1 MRKPLDFR
9 TSLWIMA
16 AVSLVVVAITFVVTT
31 GICKSRSAA
40 FIDAEINYVKDQCT
54 RYDDAAA
61 ESETKSLVRIADK
74 VREFRRDLFSGG
86 ASATEADL
94 EEFIVNQRLTGVI
107 VTDDETGEVM
117 RCVGVSDVVF
127 DDWSV
132 VLSYVSGVKTALNRC
147 CTERF
152 SPDNGYC
159 YDYAA
164 VGRADKKGIIL
175 CWLRQEE
182 ASVAGAATSIRTTL
196 TGYNDTSNVLVVV
209 TDGTGVIA
217 SNAAEY
223 IGQPTSECV
232 FTAGTDKP
240 YGTLSRVKNGASVY
254 YGMRAKTKNYYVYV
268 FYPSRDVYSL
278 RSSSL
283 IVVLLLTASGFLAFM
298 IMIYRMEQNRAA
310 AEKAREAEYAAALAE
325 SADRATRANNAKT
338 DFLRRMSHDL
348 RTPINGI
355 RGLLEMSEHYQSE
368 ADDKKRRELRE
379 KAVKTTDYLLELI
392 NDILEMSKFDQSGVE
407 VESKDFDMSE
417 LLDSVGSVAKSLAD
431 DHGVTLGFKA
441 SVEHSLVHGGAVELK
456 RILLNLIG
464 NAVKYNSTG
473 GTVTVGC
480 KETGFDGA
488 RATYEFEIADT
499 GIGMSREFLDR
510 MYEPF
515 MQENPDDN
523 RSKNG
528 LGLGL
533 SIVKIFVDKMGGTID
548 VKSEPGKGTTFTV
561 SLAFSVCGTDACAGC
576 GAGSDEGGRLLEG
589 KTILVAEDN
598 ELNMEIARF
607 ILENAGATVIGAED
621 GKSAVNA
628 FLSSEVG
635 AIDAIL
641 MDIMMPVADGMEATK
656 TIRGSGRADSLGVP
670 VVAMTA
676 NAFPDDVKKVLDA
689 GMNAHHP
696 KPLDSQKLVRL
707 LAGLIEKRNPDNK
720 K

>member
-1 MRKPLDFR
+1 MRKSLDFR

-40 FIDAEINYVKDQCT
+40 FIDAEINYFKDQCA

-132 VLSYVSGVKTALNRC
+132 VLSYVGGVKTALNRC

-223 IGQPTSECV
+223 IGQPTSECI

-240 YGTLSRVKNGASVY
+240 YGTLSRVKNGSSVY

-278 RSSSL
+278 RSYSL
-283 IVVLLLTASGFLAFM
+283 IVVLLLTASVFLAFM

-368 ADDKKRRELRE
+368 ADDKKRSELRE

-431 DHGVTLGFKA
+431 DHGVALGFKA

-464 NAVKYNSTG
+464 NAVKYNRTG

-515 MQENPDDN
+515 MQENPDDD

-533 SIVKIFVDKMGGTID
+533 SIVKIFADKMGGTID

-576 GAGSDEGGRLLEG
+576 GAGSDDGGRLLEG

-641 MDIMMPVADGMEATK
+641 MDVMMPVADGMEATK

-676 NAFPDDVKKVLDA
+676 NAFPDDVKKVLAA